1 MHLGS
6 AQFSFRLFRLPAHS
20 NTRTAASSSALLALA
35 EQQEGGI
42 RWLGQADGKR
52 RAGEGVDK

>member
-6 AQFSFRLFRLPAHS
+6 AQFSFCLFRLPTHS
-20 NTRTAASSSALLALA
+20 NTHTADSSALLALA

-52 RAGEGVDK
+52 RVGEGADK